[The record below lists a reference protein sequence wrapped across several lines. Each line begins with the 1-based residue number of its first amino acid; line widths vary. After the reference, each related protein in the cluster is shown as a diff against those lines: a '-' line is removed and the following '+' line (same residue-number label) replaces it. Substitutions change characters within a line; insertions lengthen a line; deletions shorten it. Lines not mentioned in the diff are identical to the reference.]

1 MKCTAIF
8 VAALTALAAEAQG
21 DVLAAKGA
29 KGTLEVEY
37 VFESSGKKAD
47 QNDSREWRVK
57 RSLKLSADLAAQAP
71 QPYSTL
77 QDMTAGEKTDL
88 KKKQAA
94 TQSAQQKMA
103 PTSAAIE
110 KIMAKCG
117 EDEAC
122 ISREVQAL
130 GFSMQGDPA
139 IESAKKD
146 AAVATRQGAATYQTW
161 RPTLQKGTYTI
172 DESAHNVLADPIC
185 PNLHCTTDETRKGSG
200 EVPLPPGAKP
210 EAAAGVSAVEVDS
223 TGKTLT
229 VVLPVP
235 LFPLT
240 YTETVKTNSPDKKS
254 GTSQGMLRFPPN
266 DMKPVKV
273 ALKGDGRDQ
282 SGTETIPIPGTAGS
296 AGTLTV
302 RWKFT
307 AR

>member
-1 MKCTAIF
+1 MKCTAVF
-8 VAALTALAAEAQG
+8 VAALTALTAGARA

-37 VFESSGKKAD
+37 IYESSGKKAD

-57 RSLKLSADLAAQAP
+57 RSVKLSADLVAQAP
-71 QPYSTL
+71 QPYSSL
-77 QDMTAGEKTDL
+77 HDMTAGQKTDL
-88 KKKQAA
+88 KKKQASIN
-94 TQSAQQKMA
+94 SAQTKMA

-122 ISREVQAL
+122 VTREVQAL
-130 GFSMQGDPA
+130 GFSMQGSPE
-139 IESAKKD
+139 IESARKD
-146 AAVATRQGAATYQTW
+146 VAEVSKQGAATYQTW

-172 DESAHNVLADPIC
+172 DETAHIVNADPIC
-185 PNLHCTTDETRKGSG
+185 PSLHCTRDETRKGSG
-200 EVPLPPGAKP
+200 EVSLPPGAKP

-235 LFPLT
+235 LFPLS
-240 YTETVKTNSPDKKS
+240 YTETIKTNSPDQKS
-254 GTSQGMLRFPPN
+254 GTSQELLGFPK
-266 DMKPVKV
+266 DVKPITA
-273 ALKGDGRDQ
+273 ALNGDGRDQ
-282 SGTETIPIPGTAGS
+282 SGTETIKAGE
-296 AGTLTV
+296 GTLTV

>member
-1 MKCTAIF
+1 MKCTALF
-8 VAALTALAAEAQG
+8 VAALAALAASAG
-21 DVLAAKGA
+21 ADVLAAKGA

-47 QNDSREWRVK
+47 QNDSREWRTK
-57 RSLKLSADLAAQAP
+57 RSVKLTADLAAQAP

-77 QDMTAGEKTDL
+77 HDMTAGEKTDL
-88 KKKQAA
+88 KKKQDA
-94 TQSAQQKMA
+94 TKSAQQKMA

-139 IESAKKD
+139 IESARKD
-146 AAVATRQGAATYQTW
+146 VAVATKQGAPTYQTW
-161 RPTLQKGTYTI
+161 RPTLQKGTYSIEET
-172 DESAHNVLADPIC
+172 AHIVNADPIC
-185 PNLHCTTDETRKGSG
+185 PSLHCTRDETRKGSG
-200 EVPLPPGAKP
+200 EVLLPPGAKP

-223 TGKTLT
+223 AGKTLT

-240 YTETVKTNSPDKKS
+240 YTETIKTNSPDQKS
-254 GTSQGMLRFPPN
+254 GTSQELLSFPK
-266 DMKPVKV
+266 DIKPVTV

-282 SGTETIPIPGTAGS
+282 SGTETIKSGE
-296 AGTLTV
+296 GTLTV
-302 RWKFT
+302 RWKWT

>member
-1 MKCTAIF
+1 MKCTALF
-8 VAALTALAAEAQG
+8 VAALTILATPARA
-21 DVLAAKGA
+21 DLLAAKGA
-29 KGTLEVEY
+29 KGTLEVEF

-47 QNDSREWRVK
+47 RNDSREWKTK
-57 RSLKLSADLAAQAP
+57 RSLKLSADMAAQAP

-77 QDMTAGEKTDL
+77 HDMTAGEKADL
-88 KKKQAA
+88 KKKEAA
-94 TQSAQQKMA
+94 VQSAQKTMA

-130 GFSMQGDPA
+130 GFSMEGSPV

-146 AAVATRQGAATYQTW
+146 AAVATKQGPATYQTW
-161 RPTLQKGTYTI
+161 RPTLQKGTYAI
-172 DESAHNVLADPIC
+172 EESSHALLADPAC
-185 PNLHCTTDETRKGSG
+185 PNLHCTRDETRKGGG

-210 EAAAGVSAVEVDS
+210 EAAAGFSAVEVDS

-235 LFPLT
+235 LSLLP
-240 YTETVKTNSPDKKS
+240 YTETVSTNQPDEKS
-254 GTSQGMLRFPPN
+254 GTSKQLLRFPP
-266 DMKPVKV
+266 DDLKPVKV

-282 SGTETIPIPGTAGS
+282 SGTENIPVPN
-296 AGTLTV
+296 GTLTV

>member
-1 MKCTAIF
+1 MKCTAVF
-8 VAALTALAAEAQG
+8 VAALTALSASARG

-57 RSLKLSADLAAQAP
+57 RTLKLNADMVAQAP

-77 QDMTAGEKTDL
+77 HDMTAGEKTDL

-139 IESAKKD
+139 DRVGEEGRRRRHQAGRGD
-146 AAVATRQGAATYQTW
+146 LPDLA
-161 RPTLQKGTYTI
+161 
-172 DESAHNVLADPIC
+172 ADPAEGHVHDRRVR
-185 PNLHCTTDETRKGSG
+185 PQRPRRPHLPQPALHHRRNAQGQRRSR
-200 EVPLPPGAKP
+200 
-210 EAAAGVSAVEVDS
+210 AAAGRQARGSRRAFRRSKS
-223 TGKTLT
+223 T
-229 VVLPVP
+229 
-235 LFPLT
+235 
-240 YTETVKTNSPDKKS
+240 
-254 GTSQGMLRFPPN
+254 PP
-266 DMKPVKV
+266 
-273 ALKGDGRDQ
+273 
-282 SGTETIPIPGTAGS
+282 
-296 AGTLTV
+296 
-302 RWKFT
+302 
-307 AR
+307 ARR

>member
-1 MKCTAIF
+1 MKCTAVF
-8 VAALTALAAEAQG
+8 VAALTALTVQARA

-47 QNDSREWRVK
+47 QNDSREWRTK
-57 RSLKLSADLAAQAP
+57 RTLKLTADLAAQAP
-71 QPYSTL
+71 GPYSSL
-77 QDMTAGEKTDL
+77 HDMNAGEKTDL
-88 KKKQAA
+88 NKTQAA
-94 TQSAQQKMA
+94 AKSAQQKMA
-103 PTSAAIE
+103 PTSDAIE
-110 KIMAKCG
+110 KIMKKCG

-130 GFSMQGDPA
+130 GFSMQGDPQ

-146 AAVATRQGAATYQTW
+146 VAVATKQGAATYQTW

-172 DESAHNVLADPIC
+172 DEFAHNVLADPIC

-200 EVPLPPGAKP
+200 EVALPPGAKP
-210 EAAAGVSAVEVDS
+210 EAAAGLSAVEVDS

-235 LFPLT
+235 LFPLP

-266 DMKPVKV
+266 DLKPLKV

-282 SGTETIPIPGTAGS
+282 SGTETLPVPE
-296 AGTLTV
+296 GTLTV
-302 RWKFT
+302 RWKWT